1 MDFFSAANDASA
13 VALTQNDTFAQ
24 AIASSFGSFTAH
36 LPSVAATSSST
47 PTPTTKPTLHSNSFH
62 AVHHSE
68 LADLVNT
75 PSVLFI
81 DIRPH
86 AQYANARL
94 PNALSLSVPSTLL
107 KRPLFSLDKLASMLS
122 SVSSRSRFL
131 GWNTSAQIIVYDADS
146 ASLPDSSNILGLLRK
161 FANDSSGYSGKLCWL
176 QGGFQSVWRD
186 RRELIDQHPLVPD
199 PTASPPPSTS
209 LNPNLL
215 PTAAFRAPKRHS
227 PLYSSL
233 RAGMSMPSLSH
244 QPYNPFFDT
253 IRQNLEL
260 SHGITERIP
269 LKLTTHAKQR
279 IADLPFSWLRTI
291 ALRTTSDLET
301 DAEESME
308 SLAMQ
313 FYRIELA
320 EQRRLMGVMEHHSR
334 ESLVHNYSERNGVP
348 VKPFPFSITAGVEKG
363 AKNRYRHIWPFE
375 HARVRLH
382 SDKSISPLLSLDS
395 TTSSDTSPRL
405 TSSSSD
411 TALPLS
417 KPTLPQLSCYED
429 PDDYVNASYVQPL
442 CTRRRYIATQGPLE
456 ATFVDFWTLVWQQN
470 VHVIVML
477 TREVEGSTVKCNCYW
492 KDGTYGP
499 LHLRL
504 VSREGKED
512 RGDNLASK
520 QSGGFFNFRA
530 EQAEKSHPIIK
541 RIFMLTHSGYPQA
554 KPRRIV
560 HYQYLEWPDMNVP
573 DDPRGVLELIKEVGK
588 GMEESKQQGDNMHD
602 NNGSAA
608 EDQLLEVDSHT
619 GISRQGQ
626 GIQPLLLHC
635 SAGVGRTGGFI
646 AVDAVLDG
654 IRREIRKSVDDQV
667 RTAENKAVDD
677 RTDGDGDILMDETGQ
692 RTMPMPP
699 NKGGDILHV
708 PVMDSRLPPSVTI
721 PQRESEGDDT
731 ATRQW
736 AENLENI
743 DSTYSRDVG
752 DTEGRSSF
760 ETASLSTTS
769 SSEESSFFCRT
780 GANNEIKEIDGEISP
795 NAPSSG
801 YTTSSSFVTTISS
814 EPSSK
819 DGIIGATKKS
829 SPGLNAALG
838 IDFKGL
844 RSARL
849 GEEENHRMRTQSTP
863 LARTEAKDTATTPLT
878 SRSLSPF
885 GSDVKDAKDFA
896 AQSTPNLK
904 LSSASTMQPISAVAS
919 TSTTNVDY
927 KDPRP
932 MHRADSP
939 RLLSSCDEPL
949 WEIVQDMR
957 EQRMSLCQSLRQYVF
972 VHAAVIEGA
981 LMVVDEEKEALG
993 AENVEK
999 MIRQRNGL
1007 NHSNAVPSSGPVF
1020 VYNDILTPGSSSH
1033 GKRGASPT
1041 ELLKEDKMGE
1051 LRMSKRPSIKRKQ
1064 RSHDGEIAIYSAA
1077 REPLGER
1084 LTLPTFEIGKCYYVT
1099 RCRR

>member
-24 AIASSFGSFTAH
+24 AIASSFGSFTAR
-36 LPSVAATSSST
+36 LPSVAVPSLPQ
-47 PTPTTKPTLHSNSFH
+47 PTPTTRPTLHSDSFH
-62 AVHHSE
+62 AVQHSE
-68 LADLVNT
+68 LAGLVNT

-86 AQYANARL
+86 AQFSNARL

-122 SVSSRSRFL
+122 SSSSRSRFL
-131 GWNTSAQIIVYDADS
+131 GWDTSAQIIVYDADS

-161 FANDSSGYSGKLCWL
+161 FANDNSGYSGKLCWL

-199 PTASPPPSTS
+199 PTTTSAPPSTS
-209 LNPNLL
+209 LNSNLL
-215 PTAAFRAPKRHS
+215 PTAAFRAPKRQS
-227 PLYSSL
+227 PSSL
-233 RAGMSMPSLSH
+233 RAGMSMPSLPH
-244 QPYNPFFDT
+244 QPFNPFFDT
-253 IRQNLEL
+253 IRQNVEL

-269 LKLTTHAKQR
+269 LKLTARAKQR
-279 IADLPFSWLRTI
+279 IPDLPFAWLRNI
-291 ALRTTSDLET
+291 ALRTTSELET
-301 DAEESME
+301 DVEESME

-334 ESLVHNYSERNGVP
+334 ESLVQNYNERKGVS

-382 SDKSISPLLSLDS
+382 SDKSISPPPSLDS
-395 TTSSDTSPRL
+395 AVSSNPSPELTPSSFAPILTPSKSRSSNCEDT
-405 TSSSSD
+405 
-411 TALPLS
+411 
-417 KPTLPQLSCYED
+417 
-429 PDDYVNASYVQPL
+429 DDYVNASYVQPL

-477 TREVEGSTVKCNCYW
+477 TREIEGSTVKCNCYW
-492 KDGTYGP
+492 KDGTYGS
-499 LHLRL
+499 LNLRMI
-504 VSREGKED
+504 SREGKED
-512 RGDNLASK
+512 GGDNIPSK
-520 QSGGFFNFRA
+520 QNGGFFNFCA
-530 EQAEKSHPIIK
+530 DEEEKTHPIIK
-541 RIFMLTHSGYPQA
+541 RTFLLTHSGYPHS

-573 DDPRGVLELIKEVGK
+573 DDPRGVLELIKEVGR
-588 GMEESKQQGDNMHD
+588 GMEESEQHGDNVD
-602 NNGSAA
+602 INGFTA
-608 EDQLLEVDSHT
+608 EDQLSDVDSRT
-619 GISRQGQ
+619 GISRQGK

-654 IRREIRKSVDDQV
+654 IRQEIRKSVKDQV
-667 RTAENKAVDD
+667 KMAEDKAGED
-677 RTDGDGDILMDETGQ
+677 RTDCDGDIVMDETGQ

-699 NKGGDILHV
+699 NKGGDVLHV
-708 PVMDSRLPPSVTI
+708 PVIDNGLSSTTSI

-731 ATRQW
+731 ATRRW
-736 AENLENI
+736 AENLEHI
-743 DSTYSRDVG
+743 DSAYSRDVS
-752 DTEGRSSF
+752 DPEGRSSF
-760 ETASLSTTS
+760 ETASLSTAS
-769 SSEESSFFCRT
+769 SFEESSSFFPRT
-780 GANNEIKEIDGEISP
+780 GPKNECKENDGEISP
-795 NAPSSG
+795 NATSSG
-801 YTTSSSFVTTISS
+801 YTTSSSFVTTIAS

-819 DGIIGATKKS
+819 DGVVGSTKKS
-829 SPGLNAALG
+829 FPSSNSAPGV
-838 IDFKGL
+838 DFKILLG
-844 RSARL
+844 ARL
-849 GEEENHRMRTQSTP
+849 GEEETSRTRTQSAPVAGVST
-863 LARTEAKDTATTPLT
+863 KDGSPFT
-878 SRSLSPF
+878 SRSLSST
-885 GSDVKDAKDFA
+885 GSDVKDAKDLA

-904 LSSASTMQPISAVAS
+904 LSSASTTRPLSAVAS

-932 MHRADSP
+932 MHRPDSP
-939 RLLSSCDEPL
+939 RLLSACDEPL
-949 WEIVQDMR
+949 WEVVQDMR

-981 LMVVDEEKEALG
+981 LMVADEEKEALG
-993 AENVEK
+993 AEHVEK
-999 MIRQRNGL
+999 MIRQQSGSS
-1007 NHSNAVPSSGPVF
+1007 HSNAVPAAGPVF
-1020 VYNDILTPGSSSH
+1020 VYNDILTASSSSH

-1064 RSHDGEIAIYSAA
+1064 RSHDSELAVYSA
-1077 REPLGER
+1077 RESLGER
-1084 LTLPTFEIGKCYYVT
+1084 LTLPTFEIG
-1099 RCRR
+1099 

>member
-1 MDFFSAANDASA
+1 MDFFSAANDVSA

-24 AIASSFGSFTAH
+24 AIASSFGSFTAR
-36 LPSVAATSSST
+36 LPSVAVPPSSQPTST
-47 PTPTTKPTLHSNSFH
+47 PKPTLHSNSFH
-62 AVHHSE
+62 AVQHSE
-68 LADLVNT
+68 LTGLVNT

-86 AQYANARL
+86 AQFSNARL

-107 KRPLFSLDKLASMLS
+107 KRPMFSLDKLASMLS
-122 SVSSRSRFL
+122 SSSSRSRFL
-131 GWNTSAQIIVYDADS
+131 GWNTSVQIVVYDADS
-146 ASLPDSSNILGLLRK
+146 TSLPDSSNILGLLRK
-161 FANDSSGYSGKLCWL
+161 FANDNSGYSGKLCWL

-186 RRELIDQHPLVPD
+186 RRELIDQQPLVPD
-199 PTASPPPSTS
+199 PTTTSAPPSTS

-215 PTAAFRAPKRHS
+215 PTAAFRAPKRQS
-227 PLYSSL
+227 PSSL
-233 RAGMSMPSLSH
+233 RAGMSMPSLPH
-244 QPYNPFFDT
+244 QPFNPFFDT
-253 IRQNLEL
+253 IRQNIEL

-269 LKLTTHAKQR
+269 LKLTARAKQR
-279 IADLPFSWLRTI
+279 LADLPFSWLRNI
-291 ALRTTSDLET
+291 ALRTTSELET
-301 DAEESME
+301 DVEESME

-334 ESLVHNYSERNGVP
+334 ESLVQNHSERKGVP

-382 SDKSISPLLSLDS
+382 SDKSISPPPSLDF
-395 TTSSDTSPRL
+395 PV
-405 TSSSSD
+405 SSSVSPVLTPSSFTPILMPAKSRSCSCED
-411 TALPLS
+411 T
-417 KPTLPQLSCYED
+417 
-429 PDDYVNASYVQPL
+429 DDYVNASYVQPL

-477 TREVEGSTVKCNCYW
+477 TREIEGSTVKCNCYW
-492 KDGTYGP
+492 KDGTYGS

-504 VSREGKED
+504 ISCEGKED
-512 RGDNLASK
+512 GGDNIPSK
-520 QSGGFFNFRA
+520 QNGGFFNFCA
-530 EQAEKSHPIIK
+530 DEEEKTHPIIK
-541 RIFMLTHSGYPQA
+541 RTFLLTHSGYPHS

-573 DDPRGVLELIKEVGK
+573 DDPRGVLELIKEVGR
-588 GMEESKQQGDNMHD
+588 GMEES
-602 NNGSAA
+602 
-608 EDQLLEVDSHT
+608 V
-619 GISRQGQ
+619 SRHGK

-654 IRREIRKSVDDQV
+654 IRREIRKSVKDQV
-667 RTAENKAVDD
+667 KTAENKAIEG
-677 RTDGDGDILMDETGQ
+677 RTDSDGDIVMDETGQ

-699 NKGGDILHV
+699 NKGGDVLHV
-708 PVMDSRLPPSVTI
+708 PVIDNGMSPSTSI
-721 PQRESEGDDT
+721 SQRESEGDDT
-731 ATRQW
+731 ATRRW
-736 AENLENI
+736 AENLEHI
-743 DSTYSRDVG
+743 DSAYSRDVG
-752 DTEGRSSF
+752 DSEGRSSF
-760 ETASLSTTS
+760 ETASLSTAS
-769 SSEESSFFCRT
+769 SSEESSSFFPRT
-780 GANNEIKEIDGEISP
+780 GPKNECKENDGEISP
-795 NAPSSG
+795 NATSSG
-801 YTTSSSFVTTISS
+801 YTTSSSFVTTIAS

-819 DGIIGATKKS
+819 DGVVGTTKKS
-829 SPGLNAALG
+829 FPSSNSVPGV
-838 IDFKGL
+838 DFKTL
-844 RSARL
+844 LSARL
-849 GEEENHRMRTQSTP
+849 GEEETSRARTQSAPVAGVST
-863 LARTEAKDTATTPLT
+863 KDGSPFT
-878 SRSLSPF
+878 SRSLSPS
-885 GSDVKDAKDFA
+885 GSDMKDAKDLA

-904 LSSASTMQPISAVAS
+904 LSSASTTRPLSAVAS

-932 MHRADSP
+932 MHRPDSP

-949 WEIVQDMR
+949 WEVVQDMR

-981 LMVVDEEKEALG
+981 LMVADEEKEALG
-993 AENVEK
+993 AEHVEK
-999 MIRQRNGL
+999 MIRQQSGSS
-1007 NHSNAVPSSGPVF
+1007 HSNAVPAAGPVF
-1020 VYNDILTPGSSSH
+1020 VYNDILTASSSSH

-1064 RSHDGEIAIYSAA
+1064 RSHDSELAVYSA
-1077 REPLGER
+1077 RDSLGER
-1084 LTLPTFEIGKCYYVT
+1084 LTLPTFEIEPIMAYKSYDTGYACIYFSVVVLSYS
-1099 RCRR
+1099 

>member
-24 AIASSFGSFTAH
+24 AIASSFGSFTAR
-36 LPSVAATSSST
+36 LPVAAPPSFRSTS
-47 PTPTTKPTLHSNSFH
+47 TTNPTLHSNNFH
-62 AVHHSE
+62 AVQHGE
-68 LADLVNT
+68 LAKLVNS

-86 AQYANARL
+86 AQFANARL

-107 KRPLFSLDKLASMLS
+107 KRPMFSLDKLASMLS
-122 SVSSRSRFL
+122 STSSRSRFL
-131 GWNTSAQIIVYDADS
+131 GWNTSAQIVVYDADS

-161 FANDSSGYSGKLCWL
+161 FANDSSGYSGRLCWL
-176 QGGFQSVWRD
+176 KGGFQSIWRD
-186 RRELIDQHPLVPD
+186 RRELIDQHPF
-199 PTASPPPSTS
+199 APPSTS

-215 PTAAFRAPKRHS
+215 PTAAFRAPKRQS

-233 RAGMSMPSLSH
+233 RAGMSMPSLPH
-244 QPYNPFFDT
+244 QPFNPFFDT
-253 IRQNLEL
+253 IRQNIEL

-269 LKLTTHAKQR
+269 LKLTAHAKQR
-279 IADLPFSWLRTI
+279 ISDLPFSWLRAI
-291 ALRTTSDLET
+291 ALPTTSDLQT
-301 DAEESME
+301 DVEESME

-334 ESLVHNYSERNGVP
+334 ESTVQNYSERKGVP
-348 VKPFPFSITAGVEKG
+348 VKAFPFSITAGVEKG

-382 SDKSISPLLSLDS
+382 SDKSISPLPSLDS
-395 TTSSDTSPRL
+395 TTSSDASPEL
-405 TSSSSD
+405 TPSSFTTVLPPSKVLPSRSSCRED
-411 TALPLS
+411 T
-417 KPTLPQLSCYED
+417 
-429 PDDYVNASYVQPL
+429 DDYVNASYVQPL

-504 VSREGKED
+504 ISREGKED
-512 RGDNLASK
+512 VGDNIPSK

-530 EQAEKSHPIIK
+530 EEEEKSHPIIK
-541 RIFMLTHSGYPQA
+541 RTFLLTHSGYPHA

-573 DDPRGVLELIKEVGK
+573 DDPRGILELIKEVGR
-588 GMEESKQQGDNMHD
+588 GMEESEQNGDNL
-602 NNGSAA
+602 NINGSAA
-608 EDQLLEVDSHT
+608 DLSEVDSRT

-654 IRREIRKSVDDQV
+654 IRREIRKSVEDQV

-677 RTDGDGDILMDETGQ
+677 RTDSDGDIVMDETGQ

-699 NKGGDILHV
+699 NKGGDVLHV
-708 PVMDSRLPPSVTI
+708 PVIDSGLPSSATI
-721 PQRESEGDDT
+721 SQREPEGDDT
-731 ATRQW
+731 ATRRW
-736 AENLENI
+736 AENLEQI
-743 DSTYSRDVG
+743 DSAYTRDTG
-752 DTEGRSSF
+752 DSEGRSSF
-760 ETASLSTTS
+760 ETASLSTAS
-769 SSEESSFFCRT
+769 SSEESSFFPQT
-780 GANNEIKEIDGEISP
+780 GPKNEIKENDGEISP

-801 YTTSSSFVTTISS
+801 YTTSSSFVTTIAS
-814 EPSSK
+814 ESSSK
-819 DGIIGATKKS
+819 DGIVGATRKS
-829 SPGLNAALG
+829 FPSLNPAPGV
-838 IDFKGL
+838 DFKGL
-844 RSARL
+844 LNARL
-849 GEEENHRMRTQSTP
+849 GEEENSRARTQSAP
-863 LARTEAKDTATTPLT
+863 LAGVSTNDGSATGPFT
-878 SRSLSPF
+878 SRSLSPS
-885 GSDVKDAKDFA
+885 GSDVKDAKDLA

-904 LSSASTMQPISAVAS
+904 LSSASTARPISVVAS

-932 MHRADSP
+932 MHRPDSP
-939 RLLSSCDEPL
+939 RLLSTYDEPL
-949 WEIVQDMR
+949 WEVIQDMR

-993 AENVEK
+993 VDNVEK
-999 MIRQRNGL
+999 MIHQQNSST
-1007 NHSNAVPSSGPVF
+1007 HSKAMPSSGPVF
-1020 VYNDILTPGSSSH
+1020 VYNDILTASSSSH

-1041 ELLKEDKMGE
+1041 ELLKEDKTGE

-1064 RSHDGEIAIYSAA
+1064 RSHDGEMAVYSTA
-1077 REPLGER
+1077 RESLGER
-1084 LTLPTFEIGKCYYVT
+1084 LTLPTFEIVSVSLLIEESLSS
-1099 RCRR
+1099 